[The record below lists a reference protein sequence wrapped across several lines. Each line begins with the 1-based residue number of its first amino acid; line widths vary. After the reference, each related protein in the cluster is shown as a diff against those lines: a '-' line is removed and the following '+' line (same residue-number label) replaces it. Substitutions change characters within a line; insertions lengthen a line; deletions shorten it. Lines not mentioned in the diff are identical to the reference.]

1 MKATRKKEYSEKRIR
16 KATAHEI
23 SEMNLAKHNEK
34 KANRKEIL
42 VPIGKGL
49 WRVDYV

>member
-1 MKATRKKEYSEKRIR
+1 MKATRKKEYAERKQR

-23 SEMNLAKHNEK
+23 SEMNLSRHNEK